1 MSNTAF
7 QFVPEQIVPKLAK
20 LKPYVLLI
28 LKKGENYGMSDTPR
42 IIQSEHLPYVFKQ
55 REEDGIMVLT
65 MPIMDNS
72 TDFTAIAIYNTTDK
86 EKVKNL
92 VDSDPAVMAGIFNYE
107 IVSSIG
113 LAGDTLP

>member
-1 MSNTAF
+1 MSNATME
-7 QFVPEQIVPKLAK
+7 FVPEEIIPKLAK

-55 REEDGIMVLT
+55 REDGMMSLT

-72 TDFTAIAIYNTTDK
+72 TEFTAIAIYNTTDK
-86 EKVKNL
+86 EKVREL
-92 VDSDPAVMAGIFNYE
+92 VVKDPAVMAGIFDYE
-107 IVSSIG
+107 IVSSVG
-113 LAGDTLP
+113 LCGDTLP

>member
-1 MSNTAF
+1 MSNPAF
-7 QFVPEQIVPKLAK
+7 QFVPEEILPKLSK

-55 REEDGIMVLT
+55 REDGMMLLT

-72 TDFTAIAIYNTTDK
+72 TEFTAIAIYNTTEK
-86 EKVKNL
+86 EKVIAL
-92 VDSDPAVMAGIFNYE
+92 VKKDPAIMAGIFDYE
-107 IVSSIG
+107 IVSSVG
-113 LAGDTLP
+113 LQGDILL